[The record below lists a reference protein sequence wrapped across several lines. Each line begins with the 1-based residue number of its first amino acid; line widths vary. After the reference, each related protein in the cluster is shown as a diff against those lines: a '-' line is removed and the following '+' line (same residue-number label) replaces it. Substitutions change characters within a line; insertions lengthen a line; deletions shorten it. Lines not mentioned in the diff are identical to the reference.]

1 MRLLLFCSVFFIVSV
16 KCKFLMIK
24 TESDL
29 EKLVD
34 SGVND
39 DVVKEMDHGQAVGS
53 DYQDRDPIIEYW
65 IHLHNKLERKCDKLE
80 DLKKGKA
87 SLKDETKFCKA
98 WKKNVWYDNFPLYL
112 LPNLISTVF
121 SPGYKQ
127 LNQRKFRII
136 CSKINFLILKPITSW
151 NDNLVP
157 YPYMK

>member
-1 MRLLLFCSVFFIVSV
+1 M
-16 KCKFLMIK
+16 
-24 TESDL
+24 
-29 EKLVD
+29 
-34 SGVND
+34 SGPKNT
-39 DVVKEMDHGQAVGS
+39 
-53 DYQDRDPIIEYW
+53 Y
-65 IHLHNKLERKCDKLE
+65 

-87 SLKDETKFCKA
+87 SLKDEKMFCKA

-136 CSKINFLILKPITSW
+136 CAKIKFLILKPITSW